1 MPLKNPEDRI
11 NTPEATP
18 GGGARGLI
26 TAFLL
31 VAVCAVAIYSA
42 SMHGPFVLDDEFIIV
57 NNTRVH
63 GIASLWPPLE
73 PRYIGYL
80 SFGLSYSLSG
90 LATFGYHLVNVAIHI
105 INGLLVYLLVISLFR
120 GARSAGYATGA
131 TGGTSVKN
139 DPMVPAAIVSALLF
153 TVHPINIQGVAYIVQ
168 RLASLATLFY
178 LLSLVLFLE
187 WRRASLHGGSK
198 GARAALY
205 ILSLLSAVAAQK
217 TKEIAFT
224 LPFVII
230 LLEFGVLPA
239 KEGEGLKK
247 RLACLVPF
255 MLTLLLIP
263 LSMLATELARSV
275 PAGTAAPAGQA
286 GQAAGIVARIVPDDL
301 KHIPPYDYLVTQFRV
316 VMTYLR
322 LIVLPVGQNLE
333 YDYAV
338 YRSIFSPGPFLGLL
352 FHIGALL
359 GAAYLFI
366 RARAGRDLLLL
377 LMSFG
382 VFFFYMTISI
392 ESSVIPLRDVIF
404 EHRVYLPGIGL
415 FIAFSGAFFYAWG
428 RFKGSSPPGSLMP
441 ATAILLC
448 LTALPLAYLSYARN
462 LVWSDKIALYEDTA
476 AKSPGSARARNNLG
490 VEYGKLGMYKEAI
503 REFEATLKIKPD
515 FIETY
520 KNLANAYYHSGRPDE
535 AIGVYIEVLRL
546 VPRDKVARK
555 NLADLYYEVGL
566 VKSAIKEYETVLS
579 LYPDYADVRNNL
591 ANIFLSEGQLEEAVR
606 EYERVLSV
614 KPGHVEAIYNIA
626 IALEK
631 AGEMERAA
639 YYYRMFLDSAPPE
652 YQSYKDE
659 IRARLTGMGQR

>member
-42 SMHGPFVLDDEFIIV
+42 SMHGPFVFDDEFIIV

-73 PRYIGYL
+73 PRYVGYL
-80 SFGLSYSLSG
+80 SFGLNYSLSG
-90 LATFGYHLVNVAIHI
+90 LDTFGYHLVNVAIHI

-120 GARSAGYATGA
+120 GARSAGYATDA

-139 DPMVPAAIVSALLF
+139 EPMVPAAIASALLF
-153 TVHPINIQGVAYIVQ
+153 TVHPVNIQGVAYIVQ

-178 LLSLVLFLE
+178 ILSLVGYLE

-198 GARAALY
+198 GSRAALY

-230 LLEFGVLPA
+230 LLEFGVLPV

-247 RLACLVPF
+247 RLASLVPF

-263 LSMLATELARSV
+263 VSMLATELARSV
-275 PAGTAAPAGQA
+275 PAGAAAPA
-286 GQAAGIVARIVPDDL
+286 GQAAGIVSRIVPDDL
-301 KHIPPYDYLVTQFRV
+301 KYIPPYDYLVTQFRV
-316 VMTYLR
+316 LMTYLR

-333 YDYAV
+333 YDYTV

-366 RARAGRDLLLL
+366 RARAGKNLLLL

-415 FIAFSGAFFYAWG
+415 FIAFSAAFFYAWG
-428 RFKGSSPPGSLMP
+428 RLGARWSPAA

-462 LVWSDKIALYEDTA
+462 LLWGDKIALYEDTA

-490 VEYGKLGMYKEAI
+490 AEYGKLGMYKEAI
-503 REFEATLKIKPD
+503 REFEVTLKIKPD
-515 FIETY
+515 FLETY

-535 AIGVYIEVLRL
+535 AIGVYIEFLRL
-546 VPRDKVARK
+546 VPRDKVVRK

-631 AGEMERAA
+631 AGETDRAA

-659 IRARLTGMGQR
+659 IRARLTGTGQR